1 MYVIFVSYYRVTV
14 AFYNAITF
22 GVYAEVMRRMSKN
35 DRNDILNHGIA
46 GTISGIARTFV
57 ISPVEVVKVQMQVV
71 GQEKPM
77 NTRQCIRYIY
87 QKAGFGGFSRGYLM
101 CFMREPVAFAT
112 YFASFEWMT
121 KYVFGFAVL
130 PTSQCGNLRNFL
142 SFRFYVKSSLMIFEL
157 EKQPF
162 LHF

>member
-1 MYVIFVSYYRVTV
+1 
-14 AFYNAITF
+14 
-22 GVYAEVMRRMSKN
+22 MSKN

-57 ISPVEVVKVQMQVV
+57 ISPIEVVKVQMQVV

-77 NTRQCIRYIY
+77 SVMECIRYIY

-121 KYVFGFAVL
+121 KYVLGFSVL
-130 PTSQCGNLRNFL
+130 PIS
-142 SFRFYVKSSLMIFEL
+142 IFCLQNKFADNNAEISG
-157 EKQPF
+157 F
-162 LHF
+162 FCHSDFT

>member
-1 MYVIFVSYYRVTV
+1 MTV

-22 GVYAEVMRRMSKN
+22 GVYAEVMRNMSKN

-57 ISPVEVVKVQMQVV
+57 ISPIEVVKVQMQVV

-77 NTRQCIRYIY
+77 SVMECIRYIY
-87 QKAGFGGFSRGYLM
+87 QRAGFGGFSRGYLM

-112 YFASFEWMT
+112 YFSSFEWMT
-121 KYVFGFAVL
+121 KYILGF
-130 PTSQCGNLRNFL
+130 QCCQLLFFVGQMV
-142 SFRFYVKSSLMIFEL
+142 S
-157 EKQPF
+157 
-162 LHF
+162 

>member
-1 MYVIFVSYYRVTV
+1 
-14 AFYNAITF
+14 
-22 GVYAEVMRRMSKN
+22 MSKN

-57 ISPVEVVKVQMQVV
+57 ISPIEVVKVQMQVV

-77 NTRQCIRYIY
+77 SVMECIRYIY

-121 KYVFGFAVL
+121 KYVLGFAVL
-130 PTSQCGNLRNFL
+130 PIFILHLPKIVAHKDAEISGF
-142 SFRFYVKSSLMIFEL
+142 FRHSDFT
-157 EKQPF
+157 
-162 LHF
+162 